1 MDAFLLICNMKI
13 NSTISQ
19 FILVILLTT
28 FSFQISTAA
37 TIKTSYT
44 SKYVRRAPGGGPN
57 LISFS
62 LLKNNYGVG
71 YTNIDGIVAVFD
83 SSFTKNLGPEDS
95 QKLFNGGEN
104 ITFYDASAFLSIDGL
119 PNPVGGD
126 TINLYM
132 YNLQNDSSYKLSID
146 ATMFYYNTPGAQG
159 YVLDRFLS
167 TTTKLNVDSNV
178 IAFKPKTANIATFR
192 NRFAVFF
199 KQKIIITNTTN
210 LSGCNTLT
218 YKGNTYTSSIIL
230 RDTVKSFEGMDSIY
244 NITNIDID
252 NIVSTINNISL
263 SGCNSILYNG
273 KTYTTTTILKDT
285 LKSIQGCD
293 SIYNVINISVNP
305 ISATTNNINLSG
317 CNKITY
323 KGVTYFSSIILK
335 DTLKSFQGCDSIYN
349 IANIVITPIVTSIH
363 NIQLSG
369 CSIVLYNGNTYS
381 NSTTISDTIKSVQG
395 CDSIYKVATIVITP
409 IVASTHNIPL
419 SGCNSVLY
427 NGNTY
432 TNSTIV
438 RDTVKSY
445 QGCDSIYNIANIVI
459 TPIVASTHNIPL
471 SGCNSV
477 LYNGNTYTNSTT
489 IRDTIKS
496 YQGCDSI
503 YNVANI
509 VITPIVAS
517 THNIPL
523 SGCSSV
529 LYNGNTYTNSTTVRD
544 TIKSIQGC
552 DSIYNVANIVIT
564 PIIASTHN
572 IPLSGCSSILFNGI
586 TYTNSATVRDTIK
599 SVQGC
604 DSIYNV
610 VNIVITNPVTPTVTL
625 GSNAIIANGSTVTFT
640 ANAVNGGL
648 GTIYTFMVNS
658 AIVQTGASNTY
669 STSVL
674 HVGDT
679 VSCAI
684 ISHATC
690 VTDSNA
696 VSNKIIMITN
706 VPLTLLG
713 FQASLNEY
721 ITNCSWQTTAE
732 INTAFFNLQR
742 SINGTEFSTI
752 NVTKAAGTSTTES
765 TYSYK
770 DAIEKE
776 LQSVNAIYYRLQI
789 VDKDG
794 KYTYSKVVK
803 VSLSNKNEFIVYP
816 NPAKHFINVSGL
828 YIRTIQ
834 ISDISGKI
842 LLIKENVN
850 SDASKIDIS
859 SFSKGLYFITILS
872 NNGDRQI
879 KKLVIE

>member
-1 MDAFLLICNMKI
+1 MKI
-13 NSTISQ
+13 NSTICQ
-19 FILVILLTT
+19 FVLVILLTS
-28 FSFQISTAA
+28 FSFQISSAA
-37 TIKTSYT
+37 SITTFHR
-44 SKYVRRAPGGGPN
+44 SKKYIRRAPGGGPN

-83 SSFTKNLGPEDS
+83 SSFTKNIGPEDS
-95 QKLFNGGEN
+95 RKLFNGGEN
-104 ITFYDASAFLSIDGL
+104 ITFYDASTFLSINGL

-146 ATMFYYNTPGAQG
+146 ATLFYYNIPGVQG
-159 YVLDRFLS
+159 YVLDRYLS

-178 IAFKPKTANIATFR
+178 IAFKPKTANTATFQ
-192 NRFAVFF
+192 NRFTIFF
-199 KQKIIITNTTN
+199 KQKLIVTNTTN
-210 LSGCNTLT
+210 LSGCNTVT
-218 YKGNTYTSSIIL
+218 YKGNIYTTSTIL
-230 RDTVKSFEGMDSIY
+230 RDTLKSFDGLDSIY
-244 NITNIDID
+244 NITNIDIA
-252 NIVSTINNISL
+252 NIVSATNNVSL
-263 SGCNSILYNG
+263 SGCNSIIYNG
-273 KTYTTTTILKDT
+273 NTYTSSTMLRDT

-293 SIYNVINISVNP
+293 SIYNVANITINSITTSTNTINIS
-305 ISATTNNINLSG
+305 G
-317 CNKITY
+317 CN
-323 KGVTYFSSIILK
+323 F
-335 DTLKSFQGCDSIYN
+335 
-349 IANIVITPIVTSIH
+349 
-363 NIQLSG
+363 
-369 CSIVLYNGNTYS
+369 
-381 NSTTISDTIKSVQG
+381 
-395 CDSIYKVATIVITP
+395 
-409 IVASTHNIPL
+409 
-419 SGCNSVLY
+419 VLY

-432 TNSTIV
+432 TNSTTV

-477 LYNGNTYTNSTT
+477 LYNGNTYTNST
-489 IRDTIKS
+489 IVKDTIKS
-496 YQGCDSI
+496 AQGCDSI

-523 SGCSSV
+523 SGCNSV

-564 PIIASTHN
+564 PIVASTHN
-572 IPLSGCSSILFNGI
+572 IPLSGCNNVLYNGN
-586 TYTNSATVRDTIK
+586 TYSNSTTIRDTIK

-604 DSIYNV
+604 DSVYNV
-610 VNIVITNPVTPTVTL
+610 ANIVITNPVTPIVTL
-625 GSNAIIANGSTVTFT
+625 GSNAIIANGSSVTFT

-674 HVGDT
+674 QVGDT

-684 ISHATC
+684 IIHATC

-706 VPLTLLG
+706 VPLTFLG

-752 NVTKAAGTSTTES
+752 NVIKAAGTSTTENKYNS
-765 TYSYK
+765 K
-770 DAIEKE
+770 DIIEKE
-776 LQSVNAIYYRLQI
+776 LQSLNAIYYRLQI

-803 VSLSNKNEFIVYP
+803 VSLSNKNEFIIYP
-816 NPAKHFINVSGL
+816 NPAKNFINVSGL

-834 ISDISGKI
+834 ISDIGGKI